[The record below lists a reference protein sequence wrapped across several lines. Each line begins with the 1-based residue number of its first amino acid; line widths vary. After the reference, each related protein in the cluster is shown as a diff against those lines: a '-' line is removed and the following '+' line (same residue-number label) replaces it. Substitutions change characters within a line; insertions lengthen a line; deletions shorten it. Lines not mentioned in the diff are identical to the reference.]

1 MFNLSGLWGGLPT
14 PFVNVT
20 TAVAT
25 NCICVYTFAPLLS
38 YFLGQYS
45 MNSCVSHTLKQN
57 DTGRAQRLVTVNILH
72 YKKAQWPLTPKQTVA
87 HTGTQSRILSVCVR
101 AACARWWAKSRTRSL
116 INGLAAELGAAGGEW
131 QVSRRPDW
139 GVYGVMTGRLRS
151 EEKLQ
156 HRAPTAARSSRL
168 VSARSTVEWNAL
180 MHMSVRTLKS
190 NQHLKPALRVLFF

>member
-1 MFNLSGLWGGLPT
+1 M
-14 PFVNVT
+14 
-20 TAVAT
+20 AT

-131 QVSRRPDW
+131 AGEQEAWLRCVW
-139 GVYGVMTGRLRS
+139 GDDRQAEIWG
-151 EEKLQ
+151 E
-156 HRAPTAARSSRL
+156 TAAPGPDSCTVLTTCVGTFDGRMKRADAH
-168 VSARSTVEWNAL
+168 VCEDFEIQSAS
-180 MHMSVRTLKS
+180 
-190 NQHLKPALRVLFF
+190 

>member
-1 MFNLSGLWGGLPT
+1 M
-14 PFVNVT
+14 
-20 TAVAT
+20 AT
-25 NCICVYTFAPLLS
+25 NCICVCTFVS

-45 MNSCVSHTLKQN
+45 MNSCVSHALKQN

-87 HTGTQSRILSVCVR
+87 HTGTQSRILSACVR
-101 AACARWWAKSRTRSL
+101 AACARWWAKRSL

-139 GVYGVMTGRLRS
+139 GVYGVMTGGLRS

-190 NQHLKPALRVLFF
+190 VSNSD